1 MLFKNLEINIFG
13 PQKEIRDMQRK
24 SQQKIMEKEKK
35 LQDLQQAVNTL
46 KVGTDPKTAGV
57 LNFSQRSWTAG
68 IHEFFPYQSSSQAA
82 VGESE
87 RIFTELLL
95 FIEEKC
101 YEVTELIRAQERSEL
116 DQATGLQ
123 QQLEQE
129 IADLK
134 KRDTELQLLSD
145 TEDHVYFLQVW
156 PE

>member
-1 MLFKNLEINIFG
+1 M
-13 PQKEIRDMQRK
+13 
-24 SQQKIMEKEKK
+24 
-35 LQDLQQAVNTL
+35 
-46 KVGTDPKTAGV
+46 
-57 LNFSQRSWTAG
+57 
-68 IHEFFPYQSSSQAA
+68 
-82 VGESE
+82 GESE

-145 TEDHVYFLQVW
+145 TEDHVYFLQV
-156 PE
+156 